1 MASEFPTRVLSMRPA
16 VPKSPRSYL
25 IAILYHSQSAP
36 SVCHSGKAGTRSTV
50 IFGDPRMIS
59 HGKNH
64 LGFIDQGL
72 GAADVSKSYQQPLA
86 SRYTQ
91 ETYCRV
97 FR

>member
-1 MASEFPTRVLSMRPA
+1 MASKFPTRVLSMRPEI
-16 VPKSPRSYL
+16 PKSPRSDL
-25 IAILYHSQSAP
+25 ITILYNSQSAP
-36 SVCHSGKAGTRSTV
+36 SVCHSGKVGTRSTV

-72 GAADVSKSYQQPLA
+72 GAADVSKTYQQPLA

-97 FR
+97 